1 MRPADARLHALP
13 EIVCRLLVRH
23 DGELIAYGVGSTD
36 PERSS
41 PLTTLPATSPA
52 IPTRSWRPSASALE
66 DPGPLGGITQLTDRL
81 GAAFTVDP
89 DGEGALRASVWEPL
103 RPMLSPALV
112 ALSRDAFVIQEE
124 SETTVDFAGLDAA
137 TSLEGLDL
145 DEVNS
150 TAV

>member
-1 MRPADARLHALP
+1 
-13 EIVCRLLVRH
+13 
-23 DGELIAYGVGSTD
+23 
-36 PERSS
+36 
-41 PLTTLPATSPA
+41 
-52 IPTRSWRPSASALE
+52 
-66 DPGPLGGITQLTDRL
+66 
-81 GAAFTVDP
+81 
-89 DGEGALRASVWEPL
+89 
-103 RPMLSPALV
+103 MLSPALV